1 MFGGITYKIDL
12 KKKEGNRIKDV
23 KYKDGRE
30 LKDTDVLK
38 LGMNSYRLGQLQGKG
53 GIFEGKEFKK
63 LWDSKTAYGEE
74 EGTIRNLAIDY
85 IKNVKNGLINAKNKI
100 IGVY

>member
-1 MFGGITYKIDL
+1 
-12 KKKEGNRIKDV
+12 
-23 KYKDGRE
+23 
-30 LKDTDVLK
+30 
-38 LGMNSYRLGQLQGKG
+38 MNSYRLGQLQGKG

-85 IKNVKNGLINAKNKI
+85 IKNVKNGLINAKKQNNPVNIAVKTTPNVDI
-100 IGVY
+100 KTDCTATGLAIPQLVPNPP

>member
-1 MFGGITYKIDL
+1 
-12 KKKEGNRIKDV
+12 V

-38 LGMNSYRLGQLQGKG
+38 LGMNSYILGQLQGKG

-63 LWDSKTAYGEE
+63 LWDSNTAYGEE
-74 EGTIRNLAIDY
+74 EGTKRNLAINY
-85 IKNVKNGLINAKNKI
+85 IKTVKNCIINTKKQ
-100 IGVY
+100 